1 MAVLEVPSP
10 TAAGDQDR
18 QNEGTETSYS
28 PFEADPT
35 PLELA
40 HLLAELNFLRA
51 QLTVLRSVLTPHS
64 DNSTFDQN
72 GAQFSAD
79 D

>member
-1 MAVLEVPSP
+1 MAVLEVPNLTSP
-10 TAAGDQDR
+10 DDQGR
-18 QNEGTETSYS
+18 LETPLSYS
-28 PFEADPT
+28 PFESDPT

-64 DNSTFDQN
+64 DDSTYDED
-72 GAQFSAD
+72 GEQFSTD